1 MKIKIIQLLSVC
13 VLVLLSEMILAQT
26 GADYYLPL
34 GIGSQLNLHTFQAVP
49 NWSLRTTIYAI
60 EGSDLISGKEYFRE
74 WGREIADG
82 SSEVSVFH
90 IVWLRKDSA
99 GNVLLGAIS
108 LNGSADI
115 DSAYLIDFNWFPN
128 EFLIAGYSRTYTFG
142 DETSKDSVMSTNETI
157 TVPSGTYNNCLKISV
172 ETYDSSGT
180 LIRRDVQY
188 YANGIGMVKK
198 ERTIPVIQIHT
209 DELISYV
216 TGINDDA
223 KTQKP
228 NSYLLSQNYPNPFN
242 PSTIINYQLLVT
254 GNVTLKIYNLMGEE
268 VSELVN
274 EEKAI
279 GNYEVQFDASK
290 LTSGVYFYRLQCNSF
305 TQTRKL
311 ILMK

>member
-1 MKIKIIQLLSVC
+1 MKRKIIQLLSVC
-13 VLVLLSEMILAQT
+13 VLVLLSEMIIAQT
-26 GADYYLPL
+26 GSDYYLPL
-34 GIGSQLNLHTFQAVP
+34 SIGSQLNLHTVQAAP
-49 NWSLRTTIYAI
+49 NWSLRTTIYSI

-74 WGREIADG
+74 RGTEIADG

-90 IVWLRKDSA
+90 IVWIRKDSV

-108 LNGSADI
+108 LDGSADI
-115 DSAYLIDFNWFPN
+115 DSAYLIDFIWFPN
-128 EFLIAGYSRTYTFG
+128 EFLIAGYSRTYAFG
-142 DETSKDSVMSTNETI
+142 DETSKDSVISTNETI

-172 ETYDSSGT
+172 ETFDSTGT
-180 LIRRDVQY
+180 LIRRDIQY

-198 ERTIPVIQIHT
+198 ERTFPSEEVHT

-216 TGINDDA
+216 TGINDEVI
-223 KTQKP
+223 TQTP
-228 NSYLLSQNYPNPFN
+228 NNYFLSQNYPNPFN
-242 PSTIINYQLLVT
+242 PITTIGYQLPVS
-254 GNVTLKIYNLMGEE
+254 GNVSLKIYNLMGEE
-268 VSELVN
+268 VTVLVN

-279 GNYEVQFDASK
+279 GNYEIQFDASK